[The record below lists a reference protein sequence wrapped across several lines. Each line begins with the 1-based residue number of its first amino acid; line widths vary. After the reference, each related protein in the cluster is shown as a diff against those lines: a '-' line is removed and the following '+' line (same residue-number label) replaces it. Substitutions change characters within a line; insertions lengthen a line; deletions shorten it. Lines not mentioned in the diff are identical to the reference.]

1 MQGVVDHDSSFERL
15 AELISRQLIGS
26 AVSCC
31 PGLRSSQPPR
41 SSGLTQCRGLPL
53 ACCRKTR
60 SLRSPDEKE
69 RAIEWLAGMSEK
81 ALARLELILE
91 AAVSSNAQRSD
102 SAAG

>member
-1 MQGVVDHDSSFERL
+1 M
-15 AELISRQLIGS
+15 
-26 AVSCC
+26 
-31 PGLRSSQPPR
+31 
-41 SSGLTQCRGLPL
+41 PL

-91 AAVSSNAQRSD
+91 AAGSSNAQRSD